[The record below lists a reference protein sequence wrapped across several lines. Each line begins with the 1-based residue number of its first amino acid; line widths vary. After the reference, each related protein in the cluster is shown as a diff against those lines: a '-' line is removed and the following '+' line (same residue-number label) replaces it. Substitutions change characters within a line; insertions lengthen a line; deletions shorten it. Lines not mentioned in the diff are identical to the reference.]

1 MQISR
6 KLVDELTYEIIGA
19 AIDVHRE
26 MGPGLKE
33 AVYEDCMTIAFQ
45 ERNLAFECQYC
56 FRPTFR
62 GRPLKSNSRIDLLV
76 EKLIVVE
83 LKSVAALTDIDRAQ
97 VMNYINL
104 LELPKAIL
112 LNFNVI
118 NLARD
123 GKETFVNHY
132 YQALP
137 PD

>member
-6 KLVDELTYEIIGA
+6 KLIDELTYEIIGA

-33 AVYEDCMTIAFQ
+33 AIYEECLTIALQ
-45 ERNLAFECQYC
+45 ERNLAFVSQYA
-56 FRPTFR
+56 FRATFK
-62 GRPLKSNSRIDLLV
+62 GRPLKTSSRIDLLV

-118 NLARD
+118 NLVRD
-123 GKETFVNHY
+123 GKETFVNQFY
-132 YQALP
+132 RALP
-137 PD
+137 QE